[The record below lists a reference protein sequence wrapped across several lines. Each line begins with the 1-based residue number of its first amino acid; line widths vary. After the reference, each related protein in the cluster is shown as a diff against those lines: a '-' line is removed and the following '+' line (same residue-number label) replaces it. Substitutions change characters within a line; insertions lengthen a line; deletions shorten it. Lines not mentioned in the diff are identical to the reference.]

1 MNADVMVNVRN
12 VTMTFNLPSEKLDSI
27 KEYIIKIFKHTLHFQ
42 PFNALNDV
50 SLQVKKGEILG
61 IVGFNGSGKS
71 TLLKVISGIMKP
83 SKGTAEVFGSIS
95 PLIEL
100 GAGFDPD
107 LTGRENIFLNGSVLG
122 YSKEFMQSKFDE
134 IVDFAELR
142 EFIDMQIKNYSSG
155 MIARLGFAV
164 ATVVQPQILICDEVL
179 AVGDFVFQQKCE
191 NRIKELMSGD
201 TTVILVS
208 HNNKQIREL
217 CSRAIWLDHGH
228 ILMSGDSDEVV
239 DAYEKARKN
248 SK

>member
-1 MNADVMVNVRN
+1 
-12 VTMTFNLPSEKLDSI
+12 
-27 KEYIIKIFKHTLHFQ
+27 
-42 PFNALNDV
+42 
-50 SLQVKKGEILG
+50 
-61 IVGFNGSGKS
+61 
-71 TLLKVISGIMKP
+71 
-83 SKGTAEVFGSIS
+83 
-95 PLIEL
+95 
-100 GAGFDPD
+100 
-107 LTGRENIFLNGSVLG
+107 
-122 YSKEFMQSKFDE
+122 MQSKFDE